1 MTEKQNEIINK
12 IRKYNPG
19 LEAYE
24 IENAIDTLRG
34 VMDIVL
40 FEKGQSRLLEED
52 HMKDT
57 PARVLKAWFEFAGGY
72 EDDLEKQLGV
82 LFDAPENAGVV
93 TIKDIEFSSVC
104 EHHLLPFMG
113 KVNITYKPGSKIA
126 GLSKFARLVD
136 SVSRRYQTQENMGAM
151 IADTIM
157 KVLDCEYVEVEIEAE
172 HTCMSSRGAKSR
184 AAVTNTT
191 TYRMKEDEKRVK
203 VLSFGT
209 EE

>member
-1 MTEKQNEIINK
+1 MTEKRSEIINK

-19 LEAYE
+19 LENYE
-24 IENAIDTLRG
+24 INECINKIG
-34 VMDIVL
+34 QVMEVVL
-40 FEKGQSRLLEED
+40 FEKGQQHLLEED
-52 HMKDT
+52 HMRDT

-82 LFDAPENAGVV
+82 LFDAPENAGIV

-113 KVNITYKPGSKIA
+113 RVNITYTPGSKIA

-157 KVLDCEYVEVEIEAE
+157 DVLDCEHVIVEIEAE
-172 HTCMSSRGAKSR
+172 HTCMSSRGARSR
-184 AAVTNTT
+184 AAVTNTVT
-191 TYRMKEDEKRVK
+191 SRSRQDYKM
-203 VLSFGT
+203 
-209 EE
+209 EEGK